1 MSVSENVQ
9 HEAFKTRVLI
19 YSSSTH
25 HAQLIQKVLKFHNKD
40 VDWFGQNS
48 RNTENDFVVLQ
59 TSEASEAA
67 GFNPTIVLVSSN
79 VLSECL
85 DTVFN
90 SITPGGVLVY
100 PETIGNIVENT
111 AVYFRKLPYASSDIK
126 QNADVSYFVTE
137 LGDIPV
143 FGLDSHVIDDLQG
156 IKLFCVQFGI
166 MEEEFFEALAELL
179 LN

>member
-1 MSVSENVQ
+1 MCVSENVQ
-9 HEAFKTRVLI
+9 QEDFKTRVLI
-19 YSSSTH
+19 YSSFPH
-25 HAQLIQKVLKFHNKD
+25 HAQLIQEVLKFHNKN
-40 VDWFGQNS
+40 VDWFGENS
-48 RNTENDFVVLQ
+48 RSTESDFLVLQ

-79 VLSECL
+79 VPSESL
-85 DTVFN
+85 ESVFN
-90 SITPGGVLVY
+90 SITPGGVLIY

-111 AVYFRKLPYASSDIK
+111 TVYFRKLPYAASDIR
-126 QNADVSYFVTE
+126 QNADAKYLVTDF
-137 LGDIPV
+137 GDIPV
-143 FGLDSHVIDDLQG
+143 LGLDPNIIADLDG